1 VSSPCP
7 IRNLLLIEDSPVDA
21 WIISKV
27 LQKMHLCED
36 VTVTTTGRE
45 ALRHLATH
53 RHTERYPQVILLDL
67 LMPDMNGFEFIE
79 RALRE
84 KLPLQ
89 HGVRTIM
96 LTSSLLPIDKRQA
109 ALYPLAGYLHKP
121 LIAAELLATLQGG
134 GLPARFDW

>member
-1 VSSPCP
+1 MPSP

-36 VTVTTTGRE
+36 LTVTTTGRE
-45 ALRHLATH
+45 ALRHLSTH

-67 LMPDMNGFEFIE
+67 LMPDMNGLEFIE

-84 KLPLQ
+84 KLPVQ
-89 HGVRTIM
+89 HPVRTIM
-96 LTSSLLPIDKRQA
+96 LTCSLLPIDKRQA
-109 ALYPLAGYLHKP
+109 AFYPLAGYLHKP
-121 LIAAELLATLQGG
+121 LIPAELLATLQGDG
-134 GLPARFDW
+134 PPARFDW